1 MATSIFAKF
10 TRGIIVVAKEVALR
24 KEAIDD
30 RTHNGIATCMLNHTY
45 LLVIFPHI
53 QGFVAVINANLMP
66 DSCDDVEKPAPIW
79 QPVC

>member
-1 MATSIFAKF
+1 
-10 TRGIIVVAKEVALR
+10 
-24 KEAIDD
+24 
-30 RTHNGIATCMLNHTY
+30 MLNHTY

-53 QGFVAVINANLMP
+53 QEFVAVINANLMP